1 VAKYNPK
8 NLQHRSWLAQ
18 NILSILPKWGF
29 EMETEKYG
37 QAHCWEFVLKRK
49 DKFNPSKYILVFTS
63 IEKQSGAVRACG
75 DDAIRI
81 VALREDEIGEIYP
94 LYRKKVNRTG
104 EFKNITSRVID
115 AIKEA
120 QRA

>member
-1 VAKYNPK
+1 MAKYNPK

-18 NILSILPKWGF
+18 NILSVLPKWGF
-29 EMETEKYG
+29 EMESEKYG
-37 QAHCWEFVLKRK
+37 DHCWEFVLKRE
-49 DKFNPSKYILVFTS
+49 DKYRAGKYILVFTS

-81 VALREDEIGEIYP
+81 VGLREDEIGEIYP

-104 EFKNITSRVID
+104 EFKNITSRMIK

-120 QRA
+120 QRY